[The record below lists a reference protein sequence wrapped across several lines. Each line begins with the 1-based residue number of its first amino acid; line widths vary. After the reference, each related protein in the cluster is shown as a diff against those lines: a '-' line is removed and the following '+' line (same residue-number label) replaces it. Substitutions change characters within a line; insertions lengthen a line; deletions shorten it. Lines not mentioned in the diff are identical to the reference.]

1 MMMGKREGAKARG
14 RGGAKAQ
21 GRGGAKKAGLP
32 MISALRYFLK
42 GNTIFALNGMILI
55 AIDSVF
61 CLLPP
66 LFQQVYTDNII
77 TRKNPEWFTPLLTIY
92 VMLFVFQL
100 LLWIAFSILRRKSQ
114 ARINITTSANYLWTV
129 LKLPMARFTQFSP
142 GELVARYATISK
154 TTKLMD
160 YALPII
166 CILILPVICCYLVML
181 FNWKLGLL
189 EIFSIL
195 LLVYV
200 MRSTT
205 KMQKKIAM
213 NQEVTDARLQNVT
226 MTGMSNLETIKSLGC
241 ERHFFAQWERAFAQA
256 MNARVTTVTTSI
268 YINALPEIV
277 LQLTNGIILCLGTW
291 LILQGEL
298 TPGMLLAS
306 QGLINETIYP
316 LNRTISSVQTF
327 MTLNSSIQRIKDV
340 TDCGQ
345 ESPDLRLPE
354 RLRLGDGT
362 SGNRE
367 ALATD
372 RDARMDGVL
381 PDAAKL
387 AGEIELR
394 NVTFGYDRSLPPI
407 IANFSLKIKAGER
420 IALVGPSGCGKST
433 VLSLVS
439 GLYEPWEGEVLFD
452 GKPRKAID
460 RMTFVNSVSVINQ
473 DVTLF
478 EGTIA
483 DNVKMWDESIE
494 DFAMV
499 LACSDA
505 QIHEEIMER
514 PGAYQGTVAER
525 GKNFSGGQRQ
535 RIEIATA
542 LAKEPTI
549 VLMDEGTSALDPKT
563 EAQVMKHLYDM
574 GITLIM
580 IAHRL
585 ETIAQ
590 CDQIYVVEHGRI
602 TQHGNHKE
610 LSQTD
615 GLYSNLLKYA

>member
-1 MMMGKREGAKARG
+1 MW
-14 RGGAKAQ
+14 
-21 GRGGAKKAGLP
+21 
-32 MISALRYFLK
+32 ISF
-42 GNTIFALNGMILI
+42 
-55 AIDSVF
+55 SV
-61 CLLPP
+61 
-66 LFQQVYTDNII
+66 
-77 TRKNPEWFTPLLTIY
+77 
-92 VMLFVFQL
+92 
-100 LLWIAFSILRRKSQ
+100 LRRKSQ
-114 ARINITTSANYLWTV
+114 AKINITTSANYLWTV
-129 LKLPMARFTQFSP
+129 LRLPMTRLTQFTP
-142 GELVARYATISK
+142 GELVARYTTISK
-154 TTKLMD
+154 TSKLMD
-160 YALPII
+160 YSLPILSIAILPII
-166 CILILPVICCYLVML
+166 SCYFVML

-195 LLVYV
+195 LLVFV
-200 MRSTT
+200 MRTT
-205 KMQKKIAM
+205 TTIQKKIAM
-213 NQEVTDARLQNVT
+213 KQEVTDARLQNVT
-226 MTGMSNLETIKSLGC
+226 MTGMSNLETIKSLGD
-241 ERHFFAQWERAFAQA
+241 ERYFFAQWEKAFAQA
-256 MNARVTTVTTSI
+256 LNARVTTVSTSI
-268 YINALPEIV
+268 YISAVPEIV
-277 LQLTNGIILCLGTW
+277 LQLTNGVIICLGTW

-306 QGLINETIYP
+306 QGFINETIYP
-316 LNRTISSVQTF
+316 INRTISSIQTF
-327 MTLNSSIQRIKDV
+327 FRLSSSIQRIKEV
-340 TDCGQ
+340 ADCGQ
-345 ESPDLRLPE
+345 ESPDLRLPA
-354 RLRLGDGT
+354 GD
-362 SGNRE
+362 
-367 ALATD
+367 D
-372 RDARMDGVL
+372 L
-381 PDAAKL
+381 PDVAKL

-394 NVTFGYDRSLPPI
+394 DVTFGYDHSLPPI

-499 LACSDA
+499 LACNDA

-563 EAQVMKHLYDM
+563 EAKVMEHLYDM

-590 CDQIYVVEHGRI
+590 CDHIYVIEHGQI
-602 TQHGNHKE
+602 TQHGTHDE
-610 LSQTD
+610 LRQMD